1 MALVTRFYSL
11 PPGVT
16 TIVTTV
22 VTTIVHCGPSSC
34 LPTFEFYITPRAHI
48 GDRSCVSHFQRR
60 LKLHMFISGAGEC
73 LSPLHL
79 YLDLVLISCTY
90 LFILISCALMF
101 CLHVCL
107 SEGAGSSETGVRDN
121 CEVLCGC
128 LELNLGPLEEKP
140 VLLTTKESLQP
151 HQTIFLTFAHLDCFK
166 NKSTASETEFLI
178 LMSLS
183 IYPYIEDK
191 CFFFSVDWFYV
202 CLFLNVVTLRH

>member
-1 MALVTRFYSL
+1 MTRFYSL
-11 PPGVT
+11 PPRVT

-90 LFILISCALMF
+90 LFILISGALMF

-151 HQTIFLTFAHLDCFK
+151 RQTSFLPLPILTVSKISPLQMK
-166 NKSTASETEFLI
+166 LNFL
-178 LMSLS
+178 
-183 IYPYIEDK
+183 Y
-191 CFFFSVDWFYV
+191 
-202 CLFLNVVTLRH
+202 